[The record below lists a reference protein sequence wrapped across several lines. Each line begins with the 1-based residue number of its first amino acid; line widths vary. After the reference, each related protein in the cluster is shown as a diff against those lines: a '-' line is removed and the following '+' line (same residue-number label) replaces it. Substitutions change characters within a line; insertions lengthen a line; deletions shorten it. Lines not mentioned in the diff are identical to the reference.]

1 MGYRSDVYICI
12 EKKDLPKVIF
22 EPFVDY
28 CEIAQLV
35 DDLVLLTAKDLK
47 LYTTNEWESCKST
60 IEKLE
65 TFHWITIGED
75 GAIEENYSD
84 YCGIMEVETR
94 VVTPKSKGTI
104 KPNTNPVPS
113 LKELSNFLSLVLS
126 KNFRIIFSTPSRCVI
141 DYNYINLNN
150 TEWYR
155 IECNLV
161 SYEGDTY
168 LKVFS
173 NNPEKDEVIS
183 KLEAQ
188 YKLVPVTKEG
198 EATYNAYKV
207 YFK

>member
-22 EPFVDY
+22 ESFVDY
-28 CEIAQLV
+28 CGVNELE
-35 DDLVLLTAKDLK
+35 DNLVLLTAKDLK
-47 LYTTNEWESCKST
+47 LYATNEWESCKST
-60 IEKLE
+60 VEELE

-75 GAIEENYSD
+75 GATEENYSGYD
-84 YCGIMEVETR
+84 GLMEVETR

-104 KPNTNPVPS
+104 KSNTNSVPS
-113 LKELSNFLSLVLS
+113 LKELSNFLSLVLP

-141 DYNYINLNN
+141 DYSFTEVNN
-150 TEWYR
+150 AKWYK
-155 IECNLV
+155 IACNLV

-168 LKVFS
+168 LQAFS
-173 NNPEKDEVIS
+173 DNPEKNEVIS

-188 YKLVPVTKEG
+188 YKLVSVTKEG

>member
-22 EPFVDY
+22 ESFVDY
-28 CEIAQLV
+28 CAVNELE

-47 LYTTNEWESCKST
+47 LYATNEWESCKNT
-60 IEKLE
+60 VEKLE

-75 GAIEENYSD
+75 GAIEENYSGYD
-84 YCGIMEVETR
+84 EIMEVETR
-94 VVTPKSKGTI
+94 VVTPKIKGTI
-104 KPNTNPVPS
+104 KSNTNSVPS
-113 LKELSNFLSLVLS
+113 LKELNNFLSLVLP

-141 DYNYINLNN
+141 DYSFTEVNN
-150 TEWYR
+150 AKWYK
-155 IECNLV
+155 IACNLV

-168 LKVFS
+168 LQVFS
-173 NNPEKDEVIS
+173 DNPEKDEVIS

>member
-22 EPFVDY
+22 ESFVDY
-28 CEIAQLV
+28 CEVKQLE
-35 DDLVLLTAKDLK
+35 DNLVLLTAKDLK
-47 LYTTNEWESCKST
+47 LYATNEWESCKNT
-60 IEKLE
+60 IEELK

-84 YCGIMEVETR
+84 CGIMEVETR

-104 KPNTNPVPS
+104 ESNTITVPS
-113 LKELSNFLSLVLS
+113 LKELSNFLFLVLS
-126 KNFRIIFSTPSRCVI
+126 KNFRIIFPTPSRCVI
-141 DYNYINLNN
+141 DYKYTNLNN

-155 IECNLV
+155 VECNLV
-161 SYEGDTY
+161 SYKGDTY
-168 LKVFS
+168 LQVFS
-173 NNPEKDEVIS
+173 DNPEKDEIIS
-183 KLEAQ
+183 KLEIQ

>member
-1 MGYRSDVYICI
+1 M
-12 EKKDLPKVIF
+12 
-22 EPFVDY
+22 
-28 CEIAQLV
+28 

-47 LYTTNEWESCKST
+47 LYGTNEWESCKST
-60 IEKLE
+60 VEELE

-75 GAIEENYSD
+75 GAIQENYSD
-84 YCGIMEVETR
+84 YGEIMEVETR

-104 KPNTNPVPS
+104 RPNTNPVPS
-113 LKELSNFLSLVLS
+113 LKELNNFLSLVLP

-141 DYNYINLNN
+141 DYSFTEVNN
-150 TEWYR
+150 TKWYKVA
-155 IECNLV
+155 CNLV

-168 LKVFS
+168 LQVLS
-173 NNPEKDEVIS
+173 NDSNDLEKNEVIS

-198 EATYNAYKV
+198 EATYNVYKV

>member
-12 EKKDLPKVIF
+12 KKKDLPKVIF
-22 EPFVDY
+22 ESFVDC
-28 CEIAQLV
+28 CEVNELEGN
-35 DDLVLLTAKDLK
+35 LVLLTAKDLK
-47 LYTTNEWESCKST
+47 LYATDEWNSCKST
-60 IEKLE
+60 VEELE
-65 TFHWITIGED
+65 TYHWVTIGED
-75 GAIEENYSD
+75 GAIEEDYS
-84 YCGIMEVETR
+84 IALLEVETR

-104 KPNTNPVPS
+104 KSNTNPVPS
-113 LKELSNFLSLVLS
+113 LKELSNFLSLVLP

-141 DYNYINLNN
+141 DYSFTEVNN
-150 TEWYR
+150 TKWYKVA
-155 IECNLV
+155 CNLV

-168 LKVFS
+168 LQVFS
-173 NNPEKDEVIS
+173 NEEKDEVIS

>member
-12 EKKDLPKVIF
+12 KKKDLPKVIF
-22 EPFVDY
+22 ESFVDY
-28 CEIAQLV
+28 CEVNELEGN
-35 DDLVLLTAKDLK
+35 LVLLTAKDLK
-47 LYTTNEWESCKST
+47 LYATNEWNSCKST
-60 IEKLE
+60 VEELE
-65 TFHWITIGED
+65 TYHWITIGED
-75 GAIEENYSD
+75 GAIEEDYSVALL
-84 YCGIMEVETR
+84 EVETR

-104 KPNTNPVPS
+104 SNTKPVPS
-113 LKELSNFLSLVLS
+113 LKELSNFLSLVLP

-141 DYNYINLNN
+141 DYSFTEVNN
-150 TEWYR
+150 AKWYK
-155 IECNLV
+155 IACNLV

-168 LKVFS
+168 LQVFS
-173 NNPEKDEVIS
+173 DNPEKDEVIS